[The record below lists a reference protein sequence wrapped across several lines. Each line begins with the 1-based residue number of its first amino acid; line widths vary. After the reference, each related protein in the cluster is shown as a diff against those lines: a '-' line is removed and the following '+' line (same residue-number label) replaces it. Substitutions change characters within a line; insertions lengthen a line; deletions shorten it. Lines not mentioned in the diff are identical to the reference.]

1 MFHYFPELKIFY
13 LTLKINDPSTNIKS
27 TFLFNIL
34 NMFVIQCIL
43 NKIMLDISWENFNN
57 FEIIKSLSYKQS
69 D

>member
-13 LTLKINDPSTNIKS
+13 LTLKINDSSTNIKS

-43 NKIMLDISWENFNN
+43 NKIILDIS
-57 FEIIKSLSYKQS
+57 
-69 D
+69 